1 LQLFYS
7 TNTTENQL
15 ILEEEEH
22 RHVLVL
28 RKNIGDVLEVTDG
41 KGSHHKVTILDVKK
55 QQTICQIESTT
66 NELLKEGRYIHLLI
80 APTKQIDR
88 IEWMFEKLVE
98 MGAINEITFIKT
110 KYTERSNLNNLRFQ
124 KIAISAIKQSLQ
136 FYLPKINQLIDFKTA
151 LNEVGKSGINLI
163 GHCYSG
169 IDKESLD
176 KIQLSEGELVNV
188 WIGPEGDFSEEEVK
202 AAIQHNMKTI
212 DLGKERLRTETAGLK
227 SVMVLK
233 SIV

>member
-7 TNTTENQL
+7 NNITENQL
-15 ILEEEEH
+15 ILEDEEH
-22 RHVLVL
+22 RHVQVL
-28 RKNIGDVLEVTDG
+28 RKNLGDVLEVTDG
-41 KGSHHKVTILDVKK
+41 KGSHHKVIIIELKK
-55 QQTICQIESTT
+55 QQTVCQIDST
-66 NELLKEGRYIHLLI
+66 NIEPNKKGRYIHLLI

-110 KYTERSNLNNLRFQ
+110 KYSERSNINIFRFQ

-136 FYLPKINQLIDFKTA
+136 FYLPKINHLIDIKTA
-151 LNEVGKSGINLI
+151 LNEVSKSGINLI
-163 GHCYSG
+163 GHCYTG
-169 IDKESLD
+169 IEKEPLD
-176 KIQLSEGELVNV
+176 KIQLSELEHVNV
-188 WIGPEGDFSEEEVK
+188 WIGPEGDFSEEEVQ
-202 AAIQHNMKTI
+202 AAIMLNMKTV